1 MLKAKTVNIIF
12 LAILL
17 LMIAMNF
24 AINFSGWWYAV
35 LVIVYLNIQVY
46 GASVLSAEFFLPVK
60 YMGDR
65 NSNEIAI
72 TFDDGPIPVMTER
85 ILDVLNTHKVP
96 AAFFCIGNRVHDYP
110 ALIMRMHEAGHLV
123 GNHSYWHGAMFDLQS
138 PDKIAKELA
147 DTDVAIQKAIN
158 KKPNF
163 FRPPFGVTNPMVA
176 AAVKRRGYKTI
187 GWTVRS
193 FDSMTKNGNALLDR
207 VTRSLKG
214 GDVILFHDYST
225 ATLEML
231 PAFLEQ
237 VAILGLKIVRVDE
250 LLKEKAYA

>member
-1 MLKAKTVNIIF
+1 MLKAKTINIVF
-12 LAILL
+12 LTILVVMVAI
-17 LMIAMNF
+17 NF
-24 AINFSGWWYAV
+24 AIDFSGWWYAV
-35 LVIVYLNIQVY
+35 LGIIPEYSGMGLLCCRLNSLCRDVHGRSQFKRDCY
-46 GASVLSAEFFLPVK
+46 H
-60 YMGDR
+60 
-65 NSNEIAI
+65 
-72 TFDDGPIPVMTER
+72 FDDGPIPVMTEK

-110 ALIMRMHEAGHLV
+110 ALIKRMHEAGHLI

-176 AAVKRRGYKTI
+176 SAVKRRGYKTI

-193 FDSMTKNGNALLDR
+193 FDTMTKNGNALLDR
-207 VTRSLKG
+207 VTNSLKG
-214 GDVILFHDYST
+214 GDVILFHYYST
-225 ATLEML
+225 AALEML
-231 PAFLEQ
+231 PAFLDQ
-237 VAILGLKIVRVDE
+237 VALLGLKIVRVDE
-250 LLKEKAYA
+250 LLKEKHR